1 VSDYNIAMFHE
12 DYEIV
17 IPIFMKFRDMESLDK
32 KDNPPD
38 PGQAVLEIA
47 GYFKNKYGNFKGIDY
62 HMRFLSVMQFIEHY
76 RQDLLTQGLITD
88 DGSAV
93 QVPDDLLGTM
103 LDSYQAPR
111 PPQNYP
117 SSSLLNQQ
125 HEFNFKKVVKK
136 MKSAGKKET
145 GGG

>member
-1 VSDYNIAMFHE
+1 VSDYTIAMFHE

-17 IPIFMKFRDMESLDK
+17 IPIFMKFRDMESLK
-32 KDNPPD
+32 NKDNPPD

-47 GYFKNKYGNFKGIDY
+47 GYFKNRYGNFKGIDY

-76 RQDLLTQGLITD
+76 RKDLLTQSLITD
-88 DGSAV
+88 DGSAL
-93 QVPDDLLGTM
+93 QIPDDLLGTM

-117 SSSLLNQQ
+117 TSPLLNQE

-136 MKSAGKKET
+136 VKAGGKT
-145 GGG
+145 GNTGA